1 MGTEAMFVMSVVG
14 SAMSGY
20 GMIQQRKEGK
30 KMAAAE
36 KERAR
41 EEKQLNLEKSR
52 VAAAKNK
59 KEQLKLRQ
67 EANVK
72 RADILSFA
80 SNSGATIDNTSAFAN
95 ALDNLNSDFNSQESY
110 LRGVQESGNTMSN
123 TSQRI
128 GDAASRGSI
137 ANMRMQGWQ
146 NVTEMGGNLFT
157 AAGGFSN
164 FANPFE
170 TPTTKIATSPANYSK
185 QYV

>member
-1 MGTEAMFVMSVVG
+1 MGMEAMVVMSIVG
-14 SAMSGY
+14 AAMSGY
-20 GMIQQRKEGK
+20 GMIQQRKQGK
-30 KMAAAE
+30 KMASAE
-36 KERAR
+36 KDRAR
-41 EEKQLNLEKSR
+41 EEKQLNLEKTR

-95 ALDNLNSDFNSQESY
+95 ALDNLNSDFNSQQSY
-110 LRGVQESGNTMSN
+110 LKGVQESGTTMSN

-137 ANMRMQGWQ
+137 ANMKMQGWQ
-146 NVTEMGGNLFT
+146 NVTEMGGNLYT
-157 AAGGFSN
+157 AGGGFSN
-164 FANPFE
+164 FSNPFE
-170 TPTTKIATSPANYSK
+170 TPATKTAFSPTSSANYS
-185 QYV
+185 